1 MVGEMHLMMSVGSAA
16 CSATR
21 LGAWVLAF
29 ATVLAAGPPEPVET
43 ELAAARGRERL
54 ALLNRLAAGSVEKD
68 PSKAARLAGEALTLA
83 RRLDDQEAEA
93 TATYVLADA
102 ARVEGDHR
110 LALERFQAARVLFAA
125 LGNQPE
131 LGRSL
136 RRIGDIYYFLGD
148 YELALQRY
156 LEALQHFERL
166 AREDP
171 KGKAPLH
178 LAHLQAAIGN
188 VLRASGDFT
197 GAQQYYEK
205 ALAAYSG
212 LGFAAG
218 AAGATYNLGLIQQ
231 DMKRYQ
237 DALAFFER
245 TREAAIANEDEYL
258 LSLAVASAGSVH
270 LELGQLDKADEL
282 IRQALDLCEKAQRQR
297 GILANL
303 VNLAKVQ
310 HRRGQSSE
318 ALRTLDRALELATRL
333 EDRRIEADI
342 HEEKAAIQERMGDH
356 PAALASF
363 RRYETLNQALVGA
376 EKASR
381 LNKLRIVHETGKKE
395 QEIAL
400 LTASR
405 ELERMVRW
413 TITGALLFSIVVLG
427 LLFSRYRLRV
437 RTARE
442 IDAKNVEL
450 QAAYARVEELS
461 RTDEL
466 TGLLNRRAILEIV
479 TLERARCE
487 RSGETFALVLV
498 DVDDFKRCND
508 EWGHACG
515 DEVLRELARMIRDA
529 VRATD
534 AVGRWGGEEFLLVLP
549 ATDGDGATQ
558 VAEKIRS
565 LAAGSPIRW
574 EGHEVSLTLTLGV
587 TVTAAGDI
595 EAALRRADEALYA
608 GKRLGKN
615 RVELAACGR

>member
-1 MVGEMHLMMSVGSAA
+1 MVDEMHLMMSVGSTLRCAA
-16 CSATR
+16 LIVGWALAISSA
-21 LGAWVLAF
+21 
-29 ATVLAAGPPEPVET
+29 LAAAPPEPVET

-54 ALLNRLAAGSVEKD
+54 GLLNRLAAGAVEKD
-68 PSKAARLAGEALTLA
+68 PAKASRLAEEALALA
-83 RRLDDQEAEA
+83 RRMDDPQAEA
-93 TATYVLADA
+93 SAVYVLADA
-102 ARVEGDHR
+102 ARVQGDHR
-110 LALERFQAARVLFAA
+110 LALERFQAARGLFAA

-166 AREDP
+166 ARDDP

-188 VLRASGDFT
+188 VLRASGDFA

-205 ALAAYSG
+205 ALAAYER

-218 AAGATYNLGLIQQ
+218 ISGATYNLGLIQQ
-231 DMKRYQ
+231 DLKKYEE
-237 DALAFFER
+237 ALGFFER
-245 TREAAIANEDEYL
+245 TRVAAAAIGDDYL
-258 LSLAVASAGSVH
+258 LSLAVASAGSTH
-270 LELGQLDKADEL
+270 LELGQLERSDEL

-297 GILANL
+297 GIPANL

-310 HRRGQSSE
+310 HRQGRPSD
-318 ALRTLDRALELATRL
+318 ALRTLDRALALAVRL

-356 PAALASF
+356 RAALASF
-363 RRYETLNQALVGA
+363 RRYEALNQELVGA

-400 LTASR
+400 LTAGR
-405 ELERMVRW
+405 ELERLVRW
-413 TITGALLFSIVVLG
+413 TITGALLSSIVVLG

-466 TGLLNRRAILEIV
+466 TGLLNRRAILEIL
-479 TLERARCE
+479 TLEQARCE
-487 RSGETFALVLV
+487 RSGETFALVLA

-508 EWGHACG
+508 QWGHACG
-515 DEVLRELARMIRDA
+515 DDVLRELARMIRGA

-534 AVGRWGGEEFLLVLP
+534 TVGRWGGEEFLLVLP
-549 ATDGDGATQ
+549 ATAEDGATE

-565 LAAGSPIRW
+565 LVAGSPIVW
-574 EGHEVSLTLTLGV
+574 EGHEIALTMTLGV
-587 TVTAAGDI
+587 AATGSGDI
-595 EAALRRADEALYA
+595 EIALRRADEALYT
-608 GKRLGKN
+608 GKRNGKN
-615 RVELAACGR
+615 RTELAA

>member
-1 MVGEMHLMMSVGSAA
+1 MIGEMHLMMSVGSTLRCAA
-16 CSATR
+16 WIVGWALTIST
-21 LGAWVLAF
+21 
-29 ATVLAAGPPEPVET
+29 TMAAAPPEPVET

-54 ALLNRLAAGSVEKD
+54 GLLNRIAAGAVEKD
-68 PSKAARLAGEALTLA
+68 PAKASRLAEEALALA
-83 RRLDDQEAEA
+83 RRLDDRAAEA
-93 TATYVLADA
+93 AATYVLADA
-102 ARVEGDHR
+102 ARVQGDHR
-110 LALERFQAARVLFAA
+110 MALERFQAARGLFAA

-136 RRIGDIYYFLGD
+136 RRIGDLYYFLGE

-166 AREDP
+166 ARDDP

-188 VLRASGDFT
+188 VLRASGDFA

-205 ALAAYSG
+205 ALAAYERLDS
-212 LGFAAG
+212 AAG
-218 AAGATYNLGLIQQ
+218 ASGATYNLGLIQQ
-231 DMKRYQ
+231 DLKKYQ
-237 DALAFFER
+237 DALAYFAR
-245 TREAAIANEDEYL
+245 TRDTAIANEDEYL

-270 LELGQLDKADEL
+270 LELGQLDRADEL

-303 VNLAKVQ
+303 VNLARVQ
-310 HRRGQSSE
+310 HRQGQPSE

-333 EDRRIEADI
+333 GDRRIEADI

-356 PAALASF
+356 RASLASF
-363 RRYETLNQALVGA
+363 RRYEALNQELVGA

-400 LTASR
+400 LTAGR
-405 ELERMVRW
+405 ELERLVRW
-413 TITGALLFSIVVLG
+413 TVIGALLFSFVFLG
-427 LLFSRYRLRV
+427 LLLSRYRLRV
-437 RTARE
+437 RTGRE

-466 TGLLNRRAILEIV
+466 TGLLNRRAVLEIL
-479 TLERARCE
+479 TLEQARCE
-487 RSGETFALVLV
+487 RSGESFALVLA

-508 EWGHACG
+508 QWGHACG
-515 DEVLRELARMIRDA
+515 DQVLRELARMIRSA

-534 AVGRWGGEEFLLVLP
+534 TVGRWGGEEFLLVLP
-549 ATDGDGATQ
+549 ATDEDGASE
-558 VAEKIRS
+558 VAEKIRALVAS
-565 LAAGSPIRW
+565 SPIVW
-574 EGHEVSLTLTLGV
+574 EGQEVSLTLTLGV
-587 TVTAAGDI
+587 TATGSGDI
-595 EAALRRADEALYA
+595 ETALRRADEALYA
-608 GKRLGKN
+608 GKRNGKN
-615 RVELAACGR
+615 RTELAA

>member
-1 MVGEMHLMMSVGSAA
+1 MVDEMHLMMSVGSTARTTA
-16 CSATR
+16 WIVGWALAITSA
-21 LGAWVLAF
+21 
-29 ATVLAAGPPEPVET
+29 LAAAPPEPVET

-54 ALLNRLAAGSVEKD
+54 SLLNRVAAGAVERD
-68 PSKAARLAGEALTLA
+68 PVKASRLAEEGLALA

-93 TATYVLADA
+93 SAVYVLADA
-102 ARVEGDHR
+102 ARVQGDHR
-110 LALERFQAARVLFAA
+110 LALERFQAARGLFAT

-136 RRIGDIYYFLGD
+136 RRIGDLYYFLGD

-166 AREDP
+166 ARDDP

-178 LAHLQAAIGN
+178 LAHLEAGIGN
-188 VLRASGDFT
+188 VLRASGDFA

-205 ALAAYSG
+205 ALAAYEH

-218 AAGATYNLGLIQQ
+218 ISGATYNLGLIQQ
-231 DMKRYQ
+231 DLKQYEE
-237 DALAFFER
+237 ALGFFER
-245 TREAAIANEDEYL
+245 TRVAAAAIGDDYL
-258 LSLAVASAGSVH
+258 LSLAVASAGSAH
-270 LELGQLDKADEL
+270 MELGQLDKADEL

-297 GILANL
+297 GIPANL
-303 VNLAKVQ
+303 VNLARVQ
-310 HRRGQSSE
+310 HRQGRPSD
-318 ALRTLDRALELATRL
+318 ALRTLDRALALAVRL

-356 PAALASF
+356 RAALASF
-363 RRYETLNQALVGA
+363 RRYEALNQELVGA

-400 LTASR
+400 LTAGR
-405 ELERMVRW
+405 ELERLVRW
-413 TITGALLFSIVVLG
+413 TVIGALLFSFVFLG
-427 LLFSRYRLRV
+427 LLLSRYRLRV
-437 RTARE
+437 RTGRE

-450 QAAYARVEELS
+450 QAAYGRVEELS

-479 TLERARCE
+479 ALERARCE
-487 RSGETFALVLV
+487 RSGEMFALVLA

-508 EWGHACG
+508 QWGHACG
-515 DEVLRELARMIRDA
+515 DEVLRALARLLRGA

-534 AVGRWGGEEFLLVLP
+534 TVGRWGGEEFLLVLP
-549 ATDGDGATQ
+549 ATDEDGESE
-558 VAEKIRS
+558 VAEKIRALVAS
-565 LAAGSPIRW
+565 SPIVW
-574 EGHEVSLTLTLGV
+574 EGHEISLTLTLGV
-587 TVTAAGDI
+587 AITASGDI
-595 EAALRRADEALYA
+595 ETALRRADDALYA

-615 RVELAACGR
+615 RVELAA